1 MTHNDTGNV
10 EVPLDEVL
18 ITHELARRPVRAPDH
33 RAESRALT
41 LLSQELVT
49 HPRGVLQRLAEL
61 ALQLCRA
68 GTAGV
73 SILEPGAD
81 GDVFRWHAMAG
92 AHAAALG
99 GAVPRGDS
107 PCGVVIERNTTLLFD
122 GPARR
127 FASLRC
133 EGPALLECLLVPWA
147 IDDQPIGTVWVIAHD
162 PERHFDAEDARL
174 LAELSSFAAAAH
186 RVVKALD
193 DARPAGDIDRGL
205 ATLRHHVET
214 RAGGMVEAALLSSP
228 AILRPLLELHVAPP
242 GQADLAAALAPVL
255 NRACALAGA
264 ACGRIELAAGP
275 DAGRAIVAH
284 RTHGA
289 AAGYRNDVV
298 PIARAAATDA
308 PYALPLVAHDGTE
321 LGTLRLALARPPA
334 DGSGLLD
341 LLARTA
347 AGAIERHRSHAARR
361 DDARREAFLLRL
373 NDTLRPLADPRRIQE
388 EAARVLRA
396 HLGVDRIGYA
406 ADCGDGEHVIVTHAD
421 GTSAS
426 AFGRKMRY
434 ADYGPGLLAALRTGR
449 PVVRPDVQ
457 TDPGLDAAAR
467 AAHAVL
473 GAAAVTDV
481 PLVKDG
487 RLVAILFAHHGRPR
501 AWSDADLAVMQETA
515 ERTWAAVERAQ
526 AQAERE
532 ATHVEL
538 MRQSRFVA
546 TTLDALPDFV
556 YAFDR
561 SHRFVYVNRAMEELY
576 GMAAGALVGRSFA
589 DLDFPSDL
597 AARLDGHLDTIF
609 RTGVTIQDEVYFT
622 SPTGTSAYFQFRW
635 GPVLAEDGSVE
646 QVVGVSRDT
655 TGRRMLEARLRESE
669 ERAAFL
675 LRLSDAMRSLDD
687 ADAIEATATRMVAA
701 HLGASRVL
709 IGEFEDGRVHIR
721 RDHVE
726 GVASLA
732 GTYPMPALGARALAA
747 FERGEPFVVEDTA
760 RDALTDSTTRAGWI
774 SVGIASHVG
783 VGLYSGGRVAGV
795 FCVHHAAPRHWNAA
809 EVNLV
814 REAAERTWAA
824 IERVR
829 AEQALKEADRRKD
842 EFLATLAHEL
852 RNPLAPISNA
862 IQLMRRADSRDA
874 ADRLTGIV
882 ERQVRQI
889 VKLVDDLM
897 EIARISRGKIE
908 LDRRAL
914 ALADIVRDA
923 VEASRPQVERAGHL
937 LDVTVPDASLV
948 VHGDAVRLTQV
959 LTNLINN
966 AAKYTDGSA
975 GTGGRIELLARREGA
990 AVALRVR
997 DNGRGIPAAQLP
1009 HVFDMFAQPHL
1020 GNRGDGDGLGIG
1032 LAIVRKLVEMHD
1044 GTVEAHSA
1052 GPGCGSEFVVRL
1064 PLLHDAAPDGDTGS
1078 GETTRAALAGHRIL
1092 VVDDNADAADTL
1104 ALLLDAHGV
1113 RARAVYGGPAALA
1126 ALPGFAPSVVL
1137 LDLGMPEMDGFDV
1150 ARAIRAEGHA
1160 HVRIVALTGWG
1171 QQADRERTRA
1181 AGFDHHLTKPV
1192 DLAALATWL
1201 ASAWAEGRPPYSPF
1215 ATPSRRGSAP
1225 PNHNGTPWISM
1236 RAMPCRPDVCSNTR
1250 TLWPRAS
1257 SAFTSDNGKRPASS
1271 SVGPLRLPKFG
1282 REMACCMSRP
1292 QSSVPTRTLAT

>member
-10 EVPLDEVL
+10 EATLDEVL
-18 ITHELARRPVRAPDH
+18 ITHELARRPVRAADH

-73 SILEPGAD
+73 SILEPGTH

-92 AHAAALG
+92 AYASLA
-99 GAVPRGDS
+99 GATVPRANS
-107 PCGVVIERNTTLLFD
+107 PCGVVVERNTTLLFD

-133 EGPALLECLLVPWA
+133 DGPALLECLLVPWA

-193 DARPAGDIDRGL
+193 DAQSATQVDRHL

-214 RAGGMVEAALLSSP
+214 RTSGSAEAALLSSP

-242 GQADLAAALAPVL
+242 GQADLPAALAPVL

-264 ACGRIELAAGP
+264 AYGRIELDAGP
-275 DAGRAIVAH
+275 DAARAIVAL

-298 PIARAAATDA
+298 PVARAAATDA
-308 PYALPLVAHDGTE
+308 PYALPLAAHDGTE
-321 LGTLRLALARPPA
+321 LGTLRLALARPPAA

-361 DDARREAFLLRL
+361 DDERRQAFLLRL

-388 EAARVLRA
+388 EAARELRA
-396 HLGVDRIGYA
+396 HLAVDRIGYA

-426 AFGRKMRY
+426 AFGGRLRY
-434 ADYGPGLLAALRTGR
+434 ADYGPSLLAALRTGR
-449 PVVRPDVQ
+449 PVVRPDILS
-457 TDPGLDAAAR
+457 DPELDADAR
-467 AAHAVL
+467 QAHAAL
-473 GAAAVTDV
+473 GALSVADV

-487 RLVAILFAHHGRPR
+487 RLVAILFAHHGRAR

-532 ATHVEL
+532 AAHVEL

-687 ADAIEATATRMVAA
+687 ADAIETTATRMVAA

-709 IGEFEDGRVHIR
+709 IGEFEEGRVHIR
-721 RDHVE
+721 RDHVD

-732 GTYPMPALGARALAA
+732 GTYPLPALGVRALAA

-760 RDALTDSTTRAGWI
+760 RDPHMDRITRAGWI

-862 IQLMRRADSRDA
+862 IQLMRRADNRDA

-908 LDRRAL
+908 LDRHAL

-923 VEASRPQVERAGHL
+923 VEASRPQVERAGHV
-937 LDVTVPDASLV
+937 LDVTVPDESLV

-959 LTNLINN
+959 LTNLVNN
-966 AAKYTDGSA
+966 AAKYTD
-975 GTGGRIELLARREGA
+975 TGGRIELLARREGA

-1064 PLLHDAAPDGDTGS
+1064 PLLHDTAPDDDAA
-1078 GETTRAALAGHRIL
+1078 TTCTALAGHRVL

-1104 ALLLDAHGV
+1104 ALLLDTHGA

-1126 ALPGFAPSVVL
+1126 ALPGFAPTVVL

-1192 DLAALATWL
+1192 DLGALAAWL
-1201 ASAWAEGRPPYSPF
+1201 G
-1215 ATPSRRGSAP
+1215 
-1225 PNHNGTPWISM
+1225 NG
-1236 RAMPCRPDVCSNTR
+1236 
-1250 TLWPRAS
+1250 
-1257 SAFTSDNGKRPASS
+1257 
-1271 SVGPLRLPKFG
+1271 
-1282 REMACCMSRP
+1282 
-1292 QSSVPTRTLAT
+1292 

>member
-10 EVPLDEVL
+10 EVTLDEVL

-81 GDVFRWHAMAG
+81 GDVFRWHALAG

-107 PCGVVIERNTTLLFD
+107 PCGVVVDRNTTLLFD

-133 EGPALLECLLVPWA
+133 GGPALLECLLVPWT
-147 IDDQPIGTVWVIAHD
+147 IDEQPIGTVWVIAHD

-186 RVVKALD
+186 QVVKALD
-193 DARPAGDIDRGL
+193 DALPAGRVDGHL
-205 ATLRHHVET
+205 ATLRNHAET
-214 RAGGMVEAALLSSP
+214 RGGGTSEAALLASP
-228 AILRPLLELHVAPP
+228 AILRPLLELHVALP
-242 GQADLAAALAPVL
+242 GQSDLPAALAPVL
-255 NRACALAGA
+255 NRACALADA
-264 ACGRIELAAGP
+264 AYGRIELAAGP

-284 RTHGA
+284 RAHGA
-289 AAGYRNDVV
+289 ASGYRNDVV
-298 PIARAAATDA
+298 PVARAAATDA
-308 PYALPLVAHDGTE
+308 PYALPLAAHDGTG

-334 DGSGLLD
+334 ADSTGLLD

-347 AGAIERHRSHAARR
+347 AGAIERHRGQAAQR
-361 DDARREAFLLRL
+361 DDERRQAFLLRL
-373 NDTLRPLADPRRIQE
+373 NDALRPLADPRRIQE
-388 EAARVLRA
+388 EAARVLRD

-406 ADCGDGEHVIVTHAD
+406 ADCGDGEHLVVTYAD
-421 GTSAS
+421 GTTAPGL
-426 AFGRKMRY
+426 ADRLRY
-434 ADYGPGLLAALRTGR
+434 ADYGPGLLAALSTGR
-449 PVVRPDVQ
+449 PMVRPDVR
-457 TDPGLDAAAR
+457 TAPDLDTAAR
-467 AAHAVL
+467 AAHAAL
-473 GAAAVTDV
+473 GAAAVADV

-487 RLVAILFAHHGRPR
+487 RLVAVLFAHHGRAR

-532 ATHVEL
+532 AAHVEL

-687 ADAIEATATRMVAA
+687 ADAIETTATRMVAS

-732 GTYPMPALGARALAA
+732 GAYPMPALGTRALAA
-747 FERGEPFVVEDTA
+747 FERGEPFVIEDTA
-760 RDALTDSTTRAGWI
+760 RDPHMDRITRAGWV

-862 IQLMRRADSRDA
+862 IQLMRRAEGRDA
-874 ADRLTGIV
+874 TDRLSGIV

-923 VEASRPQVERAGHL
+923 VEASRPQVERAGHQ
-937 LDVTVPDASLV
+937 LDVTVPDEPLV

-966 AAKYTDGSA
+966 AAKYTDA
-975 GTGGRIELLARREGA
+975 GGRIELLARREGA

-1064 PLLHDAAPDGDTGS
+1064 PLLHDTAPDGDAG
-1078 GETTRAALAGHRIL
+1078 TTCTALAGHRVL

-1104 ALLLDAHGV
+1104 ALLLETYGA
-1113 RARAVYGGPAALA
+1113 RARAVYGGTAALA
-1126 ALPGFAPSVVL
+1126 ALPAFAPSVVL

-1192 DLAALATWL
+1192 DLGALAAWL
-1201 ASAWAEGRPPYSPF
+1201 G
-1215 ATPSRRGSAP
+1215 
-1225 PNHNGTPWISM
+1225 NG
-1236 RAMPCRPDVCSNTR
+1236 
-1250 TLWPRAS
+1250 
-1257 SAFTSDNGKRPASS
+1257 
-1271 SVGPLRLPKFG
+1271 
-1282 REMACCMSRP
+1282 
-1292 QSSVPTRTLAT
+1292 

>member
-1 MTHNDTGNV
+1 
-10 EVPLDEVL
+10 
-18 ITHELARRPVRAPDH
+18 
-33 RAESRALT
+33 
-41 LLSQELVT
+41 
-49 HPRGVLQRLAEL
+49 
-61 ALQLCRA
+61 
-68 GTAGV
+68 
-73 SILEPGAD
+73 
-81 GDVFRWHAMAG
+81 
-92 AHAAALG
+92 
-99 GAVPRGDS
+99 
-107 PCGVVIERNTTLLFD
+107 
-122 GPARR
+122 
-127 FASLRC
+127 
-133 EGPALLECLLVPWA
+133 
-147 IDDQPIGTVWVIAHD
+147 
-162 PERHFDAEDARL
+162 
-174 LAELSSFAAAAH
+174 
-186 RVVKALD
+186 
-193 DARPAGDIDRGL
+193 
-205 ATLRHHVET
+205 
-214 RAGGMVEAALLSSP
+214 
-228 AILRPLLELHVAPP
+228 
-242 GQADLAAALAPVL
+242 
-255 NRACALAGA
+255 
-264 ACGRIELAAGP
+264 
-275 DAGRAIVAH
+275 
-284 RTHGA
+284 
-289 AAGYRNDVV
+289 
-298 PIARAAATDA
+298 
-308 PYALPLVAHDGTE
+308 
-321 LGTLRLALARPPA
+321 
-334 DGSGLLD
+334 
-341 LLARTA
+341 
-347 AGAIERHRSHAARR
+347 
-361 DDARREAFLLRL
+361 
-373 NDTLRPLADPRRIQE
+373 
-388 EAARVLRA
+388 
-396 HLGVDRIGYA
+396 
-406 ADCGDGEHVIVTHAD
+406 
-421 GTSAS
+421 
-426 AFGRKMRY
+426 
-434 ADYGPGLLAALRTGR
+434 
-449 PVVRPDVQ
+449 VRPDVQ
-457 TDPGLDAAAR
+457 NDPGLDAAAR
-467 AAHAVL
+467 AAHALL
-473 GAAAVTDV
+473 GALSVADV

-487 RLVAILFAHHGRPR
+487 RLVAILFAHHGQAR

-532 ATHVEL
+532 AAHAEL

-546 TTLDALPDFV
+546 TTMDALPDFV

-561 SHRFVYVNRAMEELY
+561 AHRFVYVNRAMEELY

-709 IGEFEDGRVHIR
+709 IGEFEEGRVHIR

-732 GTYPMPALGARALAA
+732 GTYPMPALGTRALAA

-760 RDALTDSTTRAGWI
+760 RDPHMDRTTRAAWV

-783 VGLYSGGRVAGV
+783 IGLYSGGRVAGV
-795 FCVHHAAPRHWNAA
+795 FCVQHAAPRHWNAA

-814 REAAERTWAA
+814 REAGERTWAA

-829 AEQALKEADRRKD
+829 AEQALKDADRRKD

-923 VEASRPQVERAGHL
+923 VEASRPQIERAGHV
-937 LDVTVPDASLV
+937 LDVTEPDASLV

-966 AAKYTDGSA
+966 AAKYTGA
-975 GTGGRIELLARREGA
+975 GGRIGLLARREGT

-1020 GNRGDGDGLGIG
+1020 GDRGDGDGLGIG

-1064 PLLHDAAPDGDTGS
+1064 PLLHDTAPDGEAG
-1078 GETTRAALAGHRIL
+1078 TTCAALAGQRVL

-1104 ALLLDAHGV
+1104 AQLLDTHGA

-1126 ALPGFAPSVVL
+1126 ALPAFAPAVVL

-1150 ARAIRAEGHA
+1150 ARAIRAEGNA

-1181 AGFDHHLTKPV
+1181 AGFDHHMTKPV
-1192 DLAALATWL
+1192 DLAALAAWL
-1201 ASAWAEGRPPYSPF
+1201 GA
-1215 ATPSRRGSAP
+1215 
-1225 PNHNGTPWISM
+1225 
-1236 RAMPCRPDVCSNTR
+1236 
-1250 TLWPRAS
+1250 
-1257 SAFTSDNGKRPASS
+1257 
-1271 SVGPLRLPKFG
+1271 
-1282 REMACCMSRP
+1282 
-1292 QSSVPTRTLAT
+1292 

>member
-10 EVPLDEVL
+10 EATLDEVL
-18 ITHELARRPVRAPDH
+18 ITHELARRLVRAPDH

-41 LLSQELVT
+41 LLSRELVT
-49 HPRGVLQRLAEL
+49 RPHGVLQRLAEL
-61 ALQLCRA
+61 VLQLCRA

-73 SILEPGAD
+73 SILEHGAD

-92 AHAAALG
+92 AYAAMAG
-99 GAVPRGDS
+99 GTVPRGDS

-133 EGPALLECLLVPWA
+133 DGPPVIECLLVPWTV
-147 IDDQPIGTVWVIAHD
+147 DDQPIGTVWAVSHD
-162 PERHFDAEDARL
+162 PERRFDAEDARL
-174 LAELSSFAAAAH
+174 LAALSSFAAAAH
-186 RVVKALD
+186 QIVRVPD
-193 DARPAGDIDRGL
+193 
-205 ATLRHHVET
+205 
-214 RAGGMVEAALLSSP
+214 
-228 AILRPLLELHVAPP
+228 
-242 GQADLAAALAPVL
+242 
-255 NRACALAGA
+255 GA
-264 ACGRIELAAGP
+264 Q
-275 DAGRAIVAH
+275 AGR
-284 RTHGA
+284 
-289 AAGYRNDVV
+289 D
-298 PIARAAATDA
+298 D
-308 PYALPLVAHDGTE
+308 
-321 LGTLRLALARPPA
+321 
-334 DGSGLLD
+334 
-341 LLARTA
+341 
-347 AGAIERHRSHAARR
+347 ERRQ
-361 DDARREAFLLRL
+361 AFLLRL
-373 NDTLRPLADPRRIQE
+373 NDALRPLADPRRIQA
-388 EAARVLRA
+388 EAARVLRE
-396 HLGVDRIGYA
+396 HLAIDRIGYA
-406 ADCGDGEHVIVTHAD
+406 ADCGDGEHLMVTYAD
-421 GTSAS
+421 GTTAPGL
-426 AFGRKMRY
+426 AEKLRY
-434 ADYGPGLLAALRTGR
+434 ADYGAGLLAALRTGH

-457 TDPGLDAAAR
+457 AARDLDAAAL
-467 AAHAVL
+467 AAHAAL
-473 GAAAVTDV
+473 GVAAVADV

-487 RLVAILFAHHGRPR
+487 RLVAILFAHHGRARP
-501 AWSDADLAVMQETA
+501 WSDADLAVMQETA

-526 AQAERE
+526 AQAGRE
-532 ATHVEL
+532 AAHAEL

-556 YAFDR
+556 YGFDR
-561 SHRFVYVNRAMEELY
+561 SHRFAYVNRAMEELY
-576 GMAAGALVGRSFA
+576 GMEAGALVGRSFA

-622 SPTGTSAYFQFRW
+622 SPTGASAYFQFRW
-635 GPVLAEDGSVE
+635 GPVLAEDGTVE

-687 ADAIEATATRMVAA
+687 ADAIEATATRMVAE
-701 HLGASRVL
+701 HLGANRVL
-709 IGEFEDGRVHIR
+709 IGEFDDGRVHIR
-721 RDHVE
+721 RDHVD

-732 GTYPMPALGARALAA
+732 GTYPLPALGVRALAA

-760 RDALTDSTTRAGWI
+760 RDPHTDSTTRAGWI

-795 FCVHHAAPRHWNAA
+795 FCVHHAAPRRWNAA
-809 EVNLV
+809 ETNLV

-829 AEQALKEADRRKD
+829 AEQALKDADRRKD

-852 RNPLAPISNA
+852 RNPLAPISSA
-862 IQLMRRADSRDA
+862 VQLMRRAEGRDA
-874 ADRLTGIV
+874 TDRLTGIV

-908 LDRRAL
+908 LDRRPL

-923 VEASRPQVERAGHL
+923 VEASRPQVERAGHRF
-937 LDVTVPDASLV
+937 DVAVSDAPLV

-959 LTNLINN
+959 LTNLVNN
-966 AAKYTDGSA
+966 AAKYTGA
-975 GTGGRIELLARREGA
+975 GGRIELLAQREGHA
-990 AVALRVR
+990 MTLRVR

-1020 GNRGDGDGLGIG
+1020 GSQGDGDGLGIG

-1064 PLLHDAAPDGDTGS
+1064 PLMHDAMPHCDAGARGTVNA
-1078 GETTRAALAGHRIL
+1078 TLAGHRVL

-1104 ALLLDAHGV
+1104 ALLLEAHGA
-1113 RARAVYGGPAALA
+1113 RARVVYDGPAALA
-1126 ALPGFAPSVVL
+1126 VLPGFAPSVVL

-1150 ARAIRAEGHA
+1150 ARAIRAEGNR

-1192 DLAALATWL
+1192 DLAALAAWL
-1201 ASAWAEGRPPYSPF
+1201 GNP
-1215 ATPSRRGSAP
+1215 
-1225 PNHNGTPWISM
+1225 
-1236 RAMPCRPDVCSNTR
+1236 
-1250 TLWPRAS
+1250 
-1257 SAFTSDNGKRPASS
+1257 
-1271 SVGPLRLPKFG
+1271 
-1282 REMACCMSRP
+1282 
-1292 QSSVPTRTLAT
+1292 

>member
-18 ITHELARRPVRAPDH
+18 ITHELARRPARAPDH

-73 SILEPGAD
+73 SILEHGAK
-81 GDVFRWHAMAG
+81 GDMFRWHAMAG
-92 AHAAALG
+92 AHAAAIG
-99 GAVPRGDS
+99 SAVPRANS

-127 FASLRC
+127 FAPLRC
-133 EGPALLECLLVPWA
+133 DGPALLECLLVPWA
-147 IDDQPIGTVWVIAHD
+147 IDEQPIGTVWVIAHD
-162 PERHFDAEDARL
+162 PGRQFDAEDARL

-186 RVVKALD
+186 RVVKSLD
-193 DARPAGDIDRGL
+193 EAQSATQVDRHF

-214 RAGGMVEAALLSSP
+214 RSSGTAEAALLASP

-242 GQADLAAALAPVL
+242 GQADLPAALAPVL

-264 ACGRIELAAGP
+264 AYGRIELAAGP
-275 DAGRAIVAH
+275 DAGRAIVAR
-284 RTHGA
+284 RTHGG
-289 AAGYRNDVV
+289 AAGYRNDVMPV
-298 PIARAAATDA
+298 ARAAATDA
-308 PYALPLVAHDGTE
+308 PYALPLSAHDGTA
-321 LGTLRLALARPPA
+321 LGTLRLALARPAAA
-334 DGSGLLD
+334 DSTGLLD

-347 AGAIERHRSHAARR
+347 AGAIDRHRSHAARR
-361 DDARREAFLLRL
+361 DDERRQAFLLRL
-373 NDTLRPLADPRRIQE
+373 NDALRPLADPRRIQE
-388 EAARVLRA
+388 EAARVLRD

-406 ADCGDGEHVIVTHAD
+406 ADCGDGEHLIVTHAD

-426 AFGRKMRY
+426 AFGSKLRY
-434 ADYGPGLLAALRTGR
+434 ADYGPGLLAALRMGR

-457 TDPGLDAAAR
+457 SDPGLDAAAR

-473 GAAAVTDV
+473 GAASVADV

-487 RLVAILFAHHGRPR
+487 RLVAILFAHHGRAR

-532 ATHVEL
+532 AAHVEL

-546 TTLDALPDFV
+546 TTMDALPDFV

-576 GMAAGALVGRSFA
+576 GMTAGELVGRGFA
-589 DLDFPSDL
+589 DLDCPSDL

-687 ADAIEATATRMVAA
+687 ADAIETTATRMVAA

-709 IGEFEDGRVHIR
+709 IGEFEEDRIRIR

-732 GTYPMPALGARALAA
+732 GMYPMPALGTRALAA

-760 RDALTDSTTRAGWI
+760 RAPHMDSTTRAAWI

-783 VGLYSGGRVAGV
+783 IGLYSGGRVAGV
-795 FCVHHAAPRHWNAA
+795 FCVQHTAPRHWNAA

-814 REAAERTWAA
+814 REAGERTWAA

-862 IQLMRRADSRDA
+862 IQLMRRTDNRDA
-874 ADRLTGIV
+874 TDRLTGIV

-923 VEASRPQVERAGHL
+923 VEASRPQVERAGHV

-966 AAKYTDGSA
+966 AAKYTGA
-975 GTGGRIELLARREGA
+975 GGRIDLLARREGP

-997 DNGRGIPAAQLP
+997 DNGRGIPAAQLAR
-1009 HVFDMFAQPHL
+1009 VFDMFAQPHL

-1064 PLLHDAAPDGDTGS
+1064 PLLHGAAPDGEAGTAC
-1078 GETTRAALAGHRIL
+1078 TALAGHRVL

-1104 ALLLDAHGV
+1104 ALLLDTHGA

-1181 AGFDHHLTKPV
+1181 AGFDHHMTKPV
-1192 DLAALATWL
+1192 DLGALAAWL
-1201 ASAWAEGRPPYSPF
+1201 A
-1215 ATPSRRGSAP
+1215 
-1225 PNHNGTPWISM
+1225 NG
-1236 RAMPCRPDVCSNTR
+1236 
-1250 TLWPRAS
+1250 
-1257 SAFTSDNGKRPASS
+1257 
-1271 SVGPLRLPKFG
+1271 
-1282 REMACCMSRP
+1282 
-1292 QSSVPTRTLAT
+1292 

>member
-10 EVPLDEVL
+10 EASLDEVL
-18 ITHELARRPVRAPDH
+18 ITHELARRPARAPDH
-33 RAESRALT
+33 RAENRALT
-41 LLSQELVT
+41 LLSRELVT
-49 HPRGVLQRLAEL
+49 HPHGVLQRLAEL

-68 GTAGV
+68 GSAGV
-73 SILEPGAD
+73 SVLERGD
-81 GDVFRWHAMAG
+81 HGDVFRWHALAG
-92 AHAAALG
+92 AHAAAA
-99 GAVPRGDS
+99 GATVARADS
-107 PCGVVIERNTTLLFD
+107 PCGVVVERNTTLLFD
-122 GPARR
+122 GPARH
-127 FASLRC
+127 FASLRFG
-133 EGPALLECLLVPWA
+133 GPAIHECLLVPWTV
-147 IDDQPIGTVWVIAHD
+147 DDQPIGTVWIIAHD
-162 PERHFDAEDARL
+162 PDRHFDAEDARL

-186 RVVKALD
+186 QVVRALD
-193 DARPAGDIDRGL
+193 ETRGARGDHRVDHGL
-205 ATLRHHVET
+205 ASLRRRVET
-214 RAGGMVEAALLSSP
+214 RMPGNAEGGAEAALLASP
-228 AILRPLLELHVAPP
+228 AILRPLLELHVAAP
-242 GQADLAAALAPVL
+242 GQADLPAALAPVL
-255 NRACALAGA
+255 NRACALTGA
-264 ACGRIELAAGP
+264 AYGRIELAAGP
-275 DAGRAIVAH
+275 DAGRAVVA
-284 RTHGA
+284 RRAHGA
-289 AAGYRNDVV
+289 ASGYRNDVMPV
-298 PIARAAATDA
+298 ARAAAAAA
-308 PYALPLVAHDGTE
+308 PYALALTAHDGT
-321 LGTLRLALARPPA
+321 LCGTLRLALARAPAA
-334 DGSGLLD
+334 DGTGLLD
-341 LLARTA
+341 LLVRTA

-361 DDARREAFLLRL
+361 DDERRQAFLLRL
-373 NDTLRPLADPRRIQE
+373 NDTLRPLADPRRIQA
-388 EAARVLRA
+388 EAARVLRE
-396 HLGVDRIGYA
+396 HLGIDRIGYA

-421 GTSAS
+421 GTSVP
-426 AFGRKMRY
+426 AFENRMRY
-434 ADYGPGLLAALRTGR
+434 ADYGPGLLAALRTGQ
-449 PVVRPDVQ
+449 PVVRPDILS
-457 TDPGLDAAAR
+457 DPGLDAAAR
-467 AAHAVL
+467 QAHAAL
-473 GAAAVTDV
+473 GALSVADV

-487 RLVAILFAHHGRPR
+487 RLVAILFAHHGRAR
-501 AWSDADLAVMQETA
+501 AWSDADVALMQETA

-532 ATHVEL
+532 AAHTAL
-538 MRQSRFVA
+538 MRQSRFVE

-576 GMAAGALVGRSFA
+576 GMAAGDLVGRSFA
-589 DLDFPSDL
+589 DLDFPSHL

-721 RDHVE
+721 RDHVD

-732 GTYPMPALGARALAA
+732 GSYPMPALGLRALAA
-747 FERGEPFVVEDTA
+747 FERGEPFVVEDVA
-760 RDALTDSTTRAGWI
+760 RDPQADDGTRTGWI
-774 SVGIASHVG
+774 SVGIASHVC

-795 FCVHHAAPRHWNAA
+795 FCVHHAAPRHWSAA

-829 AEQALKEADRRKD
+829 AEQALKEADRHKD

-862 IQLMRRADSRDA
+862 IQLMRRADGRDA
-874 ADRLTGIV
+874 MDRLSGIV

-923 VEASRPQVERAGHL
+923 VEASRPQVERGGHA
-937 LDVTVPDASLV
+937 LDVTVGDPSLV

-966 AAKYTDGSA
+966 AAKYTSA
-975 GTGGRIELLARREGA
+975 GGRIELLAQREGP

-1052 GPGCGSEFVVRL
+1052 GPGLGTEFVVRL
-1064 PLLHDAAPDGDTGS
+1064 PLLHGTAPDGEPDAAG
-1078 GETTRAALAGHRIL
+1078 TTLAGHRVLI
-1092 VVDDNADAADTL
+1092 VDDNADAADTL
-1104 ALLLDAHGV
+1104 ALLLEAHGA
-1113 RARAVYGGPAALA
+1113 RARAVYGGPAALTV
-1126 ALPGFAPSVVL
+1126 LPGFAPDVVL

-1171 QQADRERTRA
+1171 QRTDRERTRA

-1192 DLAALATWL
+1192 DLRALAAWL
-1201 ASAWAEGRPPYSPF
+1201 DG
-1215 ATPSRRGSAP
+1215 
-1225 PNHNGTPWISM
+1225 
-1236 RAMPCRPDVCSNTR
+1236 V
-1250 TLWPRAS
+1250 
-1257 SAFTSDNGKRPASS
+1257 
-1271 SVGPLRLPKFG
+1271 
-1282 REMACCMSRP
+1282 
-1292 QSSVPTRTLAT
+1292 

>member
-10 EVPLDEVL
+10 EVTLDEVL

-41 LLSQELVT
+41 LLGQELVT
-49 HPRGVLQRLAEL
+49 HPRGVVQRLAEL

-73 SILEPGAD
+73 SILESGPH
-81 GDVFRWHAMAG
+81 GDVFRWHALAG

-133 EGPALLECLLVPWA
+133 DGPPLLECLLVPWA

-162 PERHFDAEDARL
+162 PERRFDAEDARL

-186 RVVKALD
+186 QVVKALD
-193 DARPAGDIDRGL
+193 GAQSASQVERGL

-214 RAGGMVEAALLSSP
+214 RAGGTAEAALLASP

-242 GQADLAAALAPVL
+242 SEVDLPAALAPVL

-264 ACGRIELAAGP
+264 AYGRIEFAAGA
-275 DAGRAIVAH
+275 DAGRAIVAQ

-298 PIARAAATDA
+298 PVARAAATDA
-308 PYALPLVAHDGTE
+308 PYALPLTAHDGTV
-321 LGTLRLALARPPA
+321 LGTLRLALVRPPA
-334 DGSGLLD
+334 ADGTGLLD
-341 LLARTA
+341 LLVRTA
-347 AGAIERHRSHAARR
+347 AGAIERHRSQAARR
-361 DDARREAFLLRL
+361 DDERRQAFLLRL
-373 NDTLRPLADPRRIQE
+373 NDALRPLADPRRIQE

-406 ADCGDGEHVIVTHAD
+406 ADCGDGEHLIVTHAD
-421 GTSAS
+421 GSSAS
-426 AFGRKMRY
+426 AFGSKMRY
-434 ADYGPGLLAALRTGR
+434 ADFGPGLLAALRKGR
-449 PVVRPDVQ
+449 PVVRPDILS
-457 TDPGLDAAAR
+457 DPELDAAAR
-467 AAHAVL
+467 EAHAAL
-473 GAAAVTDV
+473 GALSVADV

-487 RLVAILFAHHGRPR
+487 RLVAILFAHHGQAR
-501 AWSDADLAVMQETA
+501 AWSAPDLAVMQETA

-532 ATHVEL
+532 AAHAEL

-546 TTLDALPDFV
+546 TTMDALPDFV

-561 SHRFVYVNRAMEELY
+561 AHRFVYVNRAMEELY

-635 GPVLAEDGSVE
+635 GPVLAEDGTVE

-709 IGEFEDGRVHIR
+709 IGEFEEGRVHIR

-732 GTYPMPALGARALAA
+732 GTYPMPSLGARALAA

-760 RDALTDSTTRAGWI
+760 RDPHTDSATRAGWI
-774 SVGIASHVG
+774 GVGIASHVG
-783 VGLYSGGRVAGV
+783 VGLYSGGRIAGV

-829 AEQALKEADRRKD
+829 AEQALKDADRRKD

-923 VEASRPQVERAGHL
+923 VEASRPQIERAGHV
-937 LDVTVPDASLV
+937 LDVTEPDASLV

-966 AAKYTDGSA
+966 AAKYTGA
-975 GTGGRIELLARREGA
+975 GGRIDLLARREGS

-1020 GNRGDGDGLGIG
+1020 GTRGDGDGLGIG

-1064 PLLHDAAPDGDTGS
+1064 PLLHDTAPDGEAG
-1078 GETTRAALAGHRIL
+1078 TTCAALAGHRVL

-1104 ALLLDAHGV
+1104 AQLLDMHGA

-1126 ALPGFAPSVVL
+1126 ALPAFAPSVVL

-1171 QQADRERTRA
+1171 QQADRARTRA
-1181 AGFDHHLTKPV
+1181 AGFDHHMTKPV
-1192 DLAALATWL
+1192 DLAALAAWL
-1201 ASAWAEGRPPYSPF
+1201 GA
-1215 ATPSRRGSAP
+1215 
-1225 PNHNGTPWISM
+1225 
-1236 RAMPCRPDVCSNTR
+1236 
-1250 TLWPRAS
+1250 
-1257 SAFTSDNGKRPASS
+1257 
-1271 SVGPLRLPKFG
+1271 
-1282 REMACCMSRP
+1282 
-1292 QSSVPTRTLAT
+1292 

>member
-10 EVPLDEVL
+10 EATLDEVL
-18 ITHELARRPVRAPDH
+18 ITHELARRPARAPDH

-73 SILEPGAD
+73 SILEHGAK

-99 GAVPRGDS
+99 AAVPRANS

-127 FASLRC
+127 FAPLRC
-133 EGPALLECLLVPWA
+133 GGPALRECLLVPWA
-147 IDDQPIGTVWVIAHD
+147 LDDQPIGTVWVIAHD
-162 PERHFDAEDARL
+162 PERRFDAEDARL

-193 DARPAGDIDRGL
+193 DAQSATHVERHL

-214 RAGGMVEAALLSSP
+214 RAGGTAEAALLASP

-242 GQADLAAALAPVL
+242 GQADLPAALAPVL

-264 ACGRIELAAGP
+264 AYGRIELAAGP

-298 PIARAAATDA
+298 PVTRAAATDA
-308 PYALPLVAHDGTE
+308 PYALPLAAHDGTE
-321 LGTLRLALARPPA
+321 MGTLRLALARPPA
-334 DGSGLLD
+334 ADSTGLLD

-361 DDARREAFLLRL
+361 DDERRQAFLLRL
-373 NDTLRPLADPRRIQE
+373 NDALRPLADPRRIQE
-388 EAARVLRA
+388 EAARVLRD

-406 ADCGDGEHVIVTHAD
+406 ADCGDGEHVIVTHAA
-421 GTSAS
+421 GTTPPGFAD
-426 AFGRKMRY
+426 RLRY
-434 ADYGPGLLAALRTGR
+434 ADYGPGLLAALRMGR

-457 TDPGLDAAAR
+457 SDPDLDAAAR
-467 AAHAVL
+467 AAHAAL
-473 GAAAVTDV
+473 GAASVADV

-487 RLVAILFAHHGRPR
+487 RLVAILFAHHGQAR

-532 ATHVEL
+532 AAHVEL

-576 GMAAGALVGRSFA
+576 GMAAGDLVGRSFA

-687 ADAIEATATRMVAA
+687 ADAIETTATRMVAA

-709 IGEFEDGRVHIR
+709 IGEFEEGLVRIR

-732 GTYPMPALGARALAA
+732 GMYPMPALGTRALAA
-747 FERGEPFVVEDTA
+747 FERGEHFVVEDTA
-760 RDALTDSTTRAGWI
+760 RDPHMDSTTRAAWV

-783 VGLYSGGRVAGV
+783 IGLYSGGRVAGV
-795 FCVHHAAPRHWNAA
+795 FCVQHAAPRHWNAA

-862 IQLMRRADSRDA
+862 IQLMRRTDNRDA
-874 ADRLTGIV
+874 TDRLTGIV

-897 EIARISRGKIE
+897 EIARITRGKIE

-937 LDVTVPDASLV
+937 LDVTVPDDSLV

-966 AAKYTDGSA
+966 AAKYTGA
-975 GTGGRIELLARREGA
+975 GGRLELLARREGH

-1044 GTVEAHSA
+1044 GTVDAYSA

-1064 PLLHDAAPDGDTGS
+1064 PLLHGAAPDGES
-1078 GETTRAALAGHRIL
+1078 GTACTALAGHRVL

-1104 ALLLDAHGV
+1104 ALLLDTHGA

-1126 ALPGFAPSVVL
+1126 ALPGFAPTVVL

-1192 DLAALATWL
+1192 DLAALAAWL
-1201 ASAWAEGRPPYSPF
+1201 VGSGSPPY
-1215 ATPSRRGSAP
+1215 G
-1225 PNHNGTPWISM
+1225 
-1236 RAMPCRPDVCSNTR
+1236 
-1250 TLWPRAS
+1250 
-1257 SAFTSDNGKRPASS
+1257 
-1271 SVGPLRLPKFG
+1271 
-1282 REMACCMSRP
+1282 
-1292 QSSVPTRTLAT
+1292 